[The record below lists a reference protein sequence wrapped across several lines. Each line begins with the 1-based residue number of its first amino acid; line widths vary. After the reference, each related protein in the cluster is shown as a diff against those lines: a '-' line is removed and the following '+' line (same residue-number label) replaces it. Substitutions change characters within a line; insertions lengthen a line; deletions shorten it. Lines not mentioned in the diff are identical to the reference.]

1 MFLDA
6 ICGNLSSGFK
16 IKQFTKATVS
26 TMKEYA
32 SESDIVLLPRAH
44 SGNYLLKNRLITM
57 SKKAQSSAPT
67 IQDSHFSQSRVRSIS

>member
-1 MFLDA
+1 MFPDA

-16 IKQFTKATVS
+16 IKQFTKVTVS

-32 SESDIVLLPRAH
+32 SGSDTVSLPHAH
-44 SGNYLLKNRLITM
+44 SVNYLLKSRLIIM

-67 IQDSHFSQSRVRSIS
+67 IQGSHFSQSRVRYIS